1 MAVENWITIKDNRY
15 GGEKIIRSRLW
26 DILKKKT
33 YNGKPQY
40 TLISTSTEEIP
51 EEKKKGVAGSVGVNP
66 LIPTP
71 ASAPV
76 PDDVII
82 KHIGSARTQMA
93 LDRIKSKLTED
104 QLVKFGPAL
113 EAKSAE
119 INPSAPT
126 EPEAAPKSAAK
137 QSKPKAK
144 KA

>member
-40 TLISTSTEEIP
+40 TLLSTSTEEIP
-51 EEKKKGVAGSVGVNP
+51 EEEKKGIAGGVGVNP

-76 PDDVII
+76 PDDVIA

-113 EAKSAE
+113 DAKAAEISGIQAPVEAKPQAKVQSKAT
-119 INPSAPT
+119 AK
-126 EPEAAPKSAAK
+126 KSAK
-137 QSKPKAK
+137 
-144 KA
+144 